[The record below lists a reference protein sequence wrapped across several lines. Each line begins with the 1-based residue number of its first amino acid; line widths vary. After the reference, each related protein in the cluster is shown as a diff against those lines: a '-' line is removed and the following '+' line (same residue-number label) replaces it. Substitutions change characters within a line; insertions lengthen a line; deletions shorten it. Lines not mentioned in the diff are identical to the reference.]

1 VQNLLDELTGAG
13 SGAASGSS
21 DKPKDDAN
29 KKEGDKK

>member
-1 VQNLLDELTGAG
+1 MQNLLDELTGAG

-29 KKEGDKK
+29 KEGDKK